1 MKRIFLT
8 LLILVVGLS
17 LFAGGAAESEAVQ
30 DSITFASSADV
41 ITLDPQNMTDNTSE
55 QVTRMVYNNLI
66 TFDADLNPVPDLA
79 ESWEVSADEK
89 TWTFKLRLGVSYH
102 DGTPFNAAAVKG
114 SFDRILAPANNLKRR
129 TLYNMIASVEVV
141 DEYTVRIT
149 TNAPFGAF
157 PATLA
162 HGAGGVINPA
172 TFAAVGNELG
182 KSAGAAVGTG
192 PYKVVS
198 WKKDQELVLE
208 INEDYWGSA
217 PRTRRIVYRPIP
229 EASSRVIALETG
241 EVDAI
246 SHIPANELAR
256 LETTDGIKVHKTVSN
271 GQRQF
276 RFHCQKEPYT
286 DPRVRQAVAYAID
299 RESITTNIMRG
310 TAVPSTGAL
319 APVTWGYVNLGTFPY
334 DPAKSRQLLSE
345 AGYPDGFST
354 TISTTSRYAQGVQ
367 VAEAI
372 AEQLKQVGIDAKIEV
387 VEWSS
392 MVQFWSGLK
401 PEDNSQEIFI
411 MGAGPSTGDA
421 DWGLR
426 PIFRSQPTNENNYG
440 YYKNAEFD
448 SLILQGMETTDQEK
462 RKELYKRAQEIV
474 YLEDPG
480 AVWIYDNYF
489 IIGSSSKLKGITLS
503 PLGLVTFEKAYIE

>member
-1 MKRIFLT
+1 VKRIFLT
-8 LLILVVGLS
+8 LLILAVSLP
-17 LFAGGAAESEAVQ
+17 LFAGGEAEPEAKQ

-66 TFDADLNPVPDLA
+66 TFDSDLNPVPDLA
-79 ESWEVSADEK
+79 ESWDVSADEK
-89 TWTFKLRLGVSYH
+89 TWIFNLRRGVTYH
-102 DGTPFNAAAVKG
+102 DGTPFNAASVKG
-114 SFDRILAPANNLKRR
+114 SFDRILDPANNLKRR
-129 TLYNMIASVEVV
+129 TLYNMIVSVEVV

-172 TFAAVGNELG
+172 TFNEVGNELG
-182 KSAGAAVGTG
+182 KSAEAAVGTG

-208 INEDYWGSA
+208 INEDYWGPA
-217 PRTRRIVYRPIP
+217 PKTRRIVYRPIP

-246 SHIPANELAR
+246 SHIPANELDR
-256 LETTDGIKVHKTVSN
+256 LETTGGIVVHKTVSN

-276 RFHCQKEPYT
+276 RFHCQKAPYT
-286 DPRVRQAVAYAID
+286 DPRVRQAIAYAID

-334 DPAKSRQLLSE
+334 DPAKARQLLAE

-372 AEQLKQVGIDAKIEV
+372 GEQLRQVGIDAKIEV

-448 SLILQGMETTDQEK
+448 SLIVQGMETTDQEK

-489 IIGSSSKLKGITLS
+489 IIGTRSKLKDITLS